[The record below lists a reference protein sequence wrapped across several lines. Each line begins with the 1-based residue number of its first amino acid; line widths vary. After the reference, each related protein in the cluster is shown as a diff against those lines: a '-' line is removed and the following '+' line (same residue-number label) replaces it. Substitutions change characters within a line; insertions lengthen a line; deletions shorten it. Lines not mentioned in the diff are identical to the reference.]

1 MQDELFETEKASPK
15 NTKNT
20 KNTKNAKNAK
30 NAPKKSFEEHV
41 HSLEQA
47 IDRLNDPNLS
57 LKDGMDLYK
66 TAMQELFLAQKL
78 LENAYLEYEKLQTP
92 DKKA

>member
-1 MQDELFETEKASPK
+1 MQDELFETEKAPPK
-15 NTKNT
+15 NT
-20 KNTKNAKNAK
+20 KNAK

-41 HSLEQA
+41 HALERV

-66 TAMQELFLAQKL
+66 MAMQELFLAQKL
-78 LENAYLEYEKLQTP
+78 LENAYSEYEKLQTP

>member
-1 MQDELFETEKASPK
+1 MQDELFETEKAPPK

-20 KNTKNAKNAK
+20 K

-41 HSLEQA
+41 RSLEQA

-66 TAMQELFLAQKL
+66 TAMQELVLAQKL
-78 LENAYLEYEKLQTP
+78 LENAYLEHEKLQTP

>member
-1 MQDELFETEKASPK
+1 MQDELFETEKAPQ
-15 NTKNT
+15 
-20 KNTKNAKNAK
+20 KNARNAK

-41 HSLEQA
+41 HSLEQV

-78 LENAYLEYEKLQTP
+78 LENAYLEHEKLQTL

>member
-1 MQDELFETEKASPK
+1 MQDELFETEKAPQK

-20 KNTKNAKNAK
+20 K

-41 HSLEQA
+41 RSLEQA
-47 IDRLNDPNLS
+47 IDRLNDSNLS

>member
-1 MQDELFETEKASPK
+1 MQDELFETEKAPQ
-15 NTKNT
+15 
-20 KNTKNAKNAK
+20 KNTKNAKNTK
-30 NAPKKSFEEHV
+30 NTPKKSFEEHV
-41 HSLEQA
+41 YALERA

-66 TAMQELFLAQKL
+66 MAMQELFLAQKL
-78 LENAYLEYEKLQTP
+78 LENAYSEHEKLQTP

>member
-1 MQDELFETEKASPK
+1 MQDELFETEKAPQ
-15 NTKNT
+15 
-20 KNTKNAKNAK
+20 KNTKNAKNTK
-30 NAPKKSFEEHV
+30 NTPKKSFEEHV

-78 LENAYLEYEKLQTP
+78 LENAYLEHEKLQTP

>member
-1 MQDELFETEKASPK
+1 MQDELFETEKAPQK
-15 NTKNT
+15 NTKNI
-20 KNTKNAKNAK
+20 K

-41 HSLEQA
+41 RSLEQA
-47 IDRLNDPNLS
+47 IDRLNDSNLS

>member
-1 MQDELFETEKASPK
+1 MQDELFETEKIPPK
-15 NTKNT
+15 NT
-20 KNTKNAKNAK
+20 KNAK

-41 HSLEQA
+41 HSLERA

-66 TAMQELFLAQKL
+66 TAMQELVLAQKL
-78 LENAYLEYEKLQTP
+78 LENAYLEYEKFQTP

>member
-1 MQDELFETEKASPK
+1 MQDELFETEKAPPK

-20 KNTKNAKNAK
+20 KNTKNAK

-47 IDRLNDPNLS
+47 IDRLNNPDLS

-66 TAMQELFLAQKL
+66 TAMQELVLAQKL
-78 LENAYLEYEKLQTP
+78 LENAYSEYEKLQTP

>member
-1 MQDELFETEKASPK
+1 MQDELFETEKAPPK
-15 NTKNT
+15 NTR
-20 KNTKNAKNAK
+20 NAK

-41 HSLEQA
+41 HSLERA

-66 TAMQELFLAQKL
+66 TAMQELVLAQKL

>member
-1 MQDELFETEKASPK
+1 MQDELFETEKTPQKNAK

-20 KNTKNAKNAK
+20 
-30 NAPKKSFEEHV
+30 PKKNFEEHV
-41 HSLEQA
+41 HALERA

-78 LENAYLEYEKLQTP
+78 LENAYSEHEKLQTP

>member
-1 MQDELFETEKASPK
+1 MQDELFETEKAPPK

-41 HSLEQA
+41 YSLEQA
-47 IDRLNDPNLS
+47 IDRLNDSNLS

-78 LENAYLEYEKLQTP
+78 LENAYLEYEKLQTT

>member
-1 MQDELFETEKASPK
+1 MQDELFETEKAPPK

-20 KNTKNAKNAK
+20 KNAK

-41 HSLEQA
+41 YSLEQA
-47 IDRLNDPNLS
+47 IDRLNDSNLS

-78 LENAYLEYEKLQTP
+78 LENAYLEYEKLRTP

>member
-1 MQDELFETEKASPK
+1 MQDELFETEKAHPK

-20 KNTKNAKNAK
+20 KNTKNAKNA
-30 NAPKKSFEEHV
+30 PKKSFEEHV
-41 HSLEQA
+41 YSLEQA
-47 IDRLNDPNLS
+47 IDRLNDSNLS

>member
-1 MQDELFETEKASPK
+1 MQDELFETEKASQK
-15 NTKNT
+15 NT
-20 KNTKNAKNAK
+20 KNAK

-41 HSLEQA
+41 HSLERA

-66 TAMQELFLAQKL
+66 TAMQELVLAQKL

>member
-1 MQDELFETEKASPK
+1 MQDELFETEKAPP
-15 NTKNT
+15 
-20 KNTKNAKNAK
+20 KNTKNAKNTK
-30 NAPKKSFEEHV
+30 NTPKKSFEEHV
-41 HSLEQA
+41 HALERA

-66 TAMQELFLAQKL
+66 TAMQELLLAQKL
-78 LENAYLEYEKLQTP
+78 LENAYSEYEKLQTP

>member
-1 MQDELFETEKASPK
+1 MQDELFETEKAPQ
-15 NTKNT
+15 
-20 KNTKNAKNAK
+20 KNAKNAK
-30 NAPKKSFEEHV
+30 NIPKKNFEEHV
-41 HSLEQA
+41 HALERA

-66 TAMQELFLAQKL
+66 TAMQELVLAQKL
-78 LENAYLEYEKLQTP
+78 LESAYLEYEKLQTT

>member
-1 MQDELFETEKASPK
+1 MQDELFETEKAPQ
-15 NTKNT
+15 
-20 KNTKNAKNAK
+20 KNAKNAK
-30 NAPKKSFEEHV
+30 NTSKKSFEEHV
-41 HSLEQA
+41 HSLERA

>member
-1 MQDELFETEKASPK
+1 MQDELFEVEKAPK
-15 NTKNT
+15 KSV
-20 KNTKNAKNAK
+20 K

-41 HSLEQA
+41 DSLEQA
-47 IDRLNDPNLS
+47 IECLNAPNLS

>member
-1 MQDELFETEKASPK
+1 MQDELFETEKVPPK

-20 KNTKNAKNAK
+20 KNAK

-41 HSLEQA
+41 YSLEQA
-47 IDRLNDPNLS
+47 IDRLNDSNLS

>member
-1 MQDELFETEKASPK
+1 MQDELFETEKAPPK

-20 KNTKNAKNAK
+20 K

-41 HSLEQA
+41 NSLEQA
-47 IDRLNDPNLS
+47 IDRLNDSNLS

-92 DKKA
+92 NKKA

>member
-1 MQDELFETEKASPK
+1 MQDELFETEKAPPK

-20 KNTKNAKNAK
+20 RNAK

-41 HSLEQA
+41 YSLEQA
-47 IDRLNDPNLS
+47 IDRLNDSNLS

>member
-1 MQDELFETEKASPK
+1 MQDELFETEKAPP
-15 NTKNT
+15 
-20 KNTKNAKNAK
+20 KNTKNAKNA
-30 NAPKKSFEEHV
+30 PKKNFEEHV

-66 TAMQELFLAQKL
+66 MAMQELFLAQKL
-78 LENAYLEYEKLQTP
+78 LENAYSEYEKLQTP

>member
-1 MQDELFETEKASPK
+1 MQDELFGTEKAPQK

-20 KNTKNAKNAK
+20 KNTKNA
-30 NAPKKSFEEHV
+30 PKKSFEEHV
-41 HSLEQA
+41 YSLEQA
-47 IDRLNDPNLS
+47 IDRLNDSNLS

-66 TAMQELFLAQKL
+66 TAIQELFLAQKL

>member
-1 MQDELFETEKASPK
+1 MQDELFETEKAPQK

-20 KNTKNAKNAK
+20 KNTK

-41 HSLEQA
+41 HSLERA
-47 IDRLNDPNLS
+47 IDRLNDPSLS

-66 TAMQELFLAQKL
+66 TAMQELVLAQKL

>member
-1 MQDELFETEKASPK
+1 MQDELFETEKSPPK
-15 NTKNT
+15 NT
-20 KNTKNAKNAK
+20 KNAK

-41 HSLEQA
+41 HSLERA
-47 IDRLNDPNLS
+47 IDRLNDPSLS

-66 TAMQELFLAQKL
+66 TAMQELVLAQKL
-78 LENAYLEYEKLQTP
+78 LENAYWEYEKLQTP

>member
-1 MQDELFETEKASPK
+1 MQDELFETEKAPQK

-20 KNTKNAKNAK
+20 KNT
-30 NAPKKSFEEHV
+30 PKKSFEEHV
-41 HSLEQA
+41 YALEQA

-66 TAMQELFLAQKL
+66 TAMQELLLAQKL
-78 LENAYLEYEKLQTP
+78 LENAYSEYEKLQTT

>member
-1 MQDELFETEKASPK
+1 MQDELFETEKAPPK

-20 KNTKNAKNAK
+20 KNTKNAKNAP
-30 NAPKKSFEEHV
+30 NKSFEEHV

-47 IDRLNDPNLS
+47 IDRLNDSNLS
-57 LKDGMDLYK
+57 LKEGMDLYK
-66 TAMQELFLAQKL
+66 TAMQELVLAQKL

>member
-1 MQDELFETEKASPK
+1 MQDELFETEKALPK

-20 KNTKNAKNAK
+20 K

-41 HSLEQA
+41 HSLERA

-66 TAMQELFLAQKL
+66 TAMQELVLAQKL

>member
-1 MQDELFETEKASPK
+1 MQDELFETEKIPPK
-15 NTKNT
+15 NT
-20 KNTKNAKNAK
+20 KNAK

-41 HSLEQA
+41 HSLERA

-66 TAMQELFLAQKL
+66 TAMQELVLAQKL
-78 LENAYLEYEKLQTP
+78 LENAYLEYEKLQTT

>member
-1 MQDELFETEKASPK
+1 MQDELFETEKAPPK

-20 KNTKNAKNAK
+20 KNAK

-41 HSLEQA
+41 YSLEQA
-47 IDRLNDPNLS
+47 IDRLNDSNLS

>member
-1 MQDELFETEKASPK
+1 MQDELFETEKAPQK

-20 KNTKNAKNAK
+20 KNTKNAKNA
-30 NAPKKSFEEHV
+30 PKKSFEEHV
-41 HSLEQA
+41 YSLEQA
-47 IDRLNDPNLS
+47 IDRLNDSNLS

-78 LENAYLEYEKLQTP
+78 LENAYLEYEKLQEP

>member
-1 MQDELFETEKASPK
+1 MNYLKPKKSPK

-20 KNTKNAKNAK
+20 KN
-30 NAPKKSFEEHV
+30 APKKVLKEHV
-41 HSLEQA
+41 HSLERA

-78 LENAYLEYEKLQTP
+78 LENAYLEHEKLQTP
-92 DKKA
+92 DQKA